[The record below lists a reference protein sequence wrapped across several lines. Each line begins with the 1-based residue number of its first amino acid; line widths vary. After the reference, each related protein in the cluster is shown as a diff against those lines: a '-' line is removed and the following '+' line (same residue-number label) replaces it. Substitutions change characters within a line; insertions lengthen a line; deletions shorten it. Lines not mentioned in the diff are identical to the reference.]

1 MNKIIM
7 MIVGLLLVTGSVGS
21 QAYNLDFSLH
31 GARSSFLTSPP
42 NDPNGW
48 RSRFGTSLLYLSPTY
63 GSDNERTIYRNRLL
77 ANGDTHI
84 DVYARSQTCAISNNC
99 INGYSNQRPRL
110 EELNKNGLQP
120 VVWLTGEQ
128 RHGDYKQNSAEQ
140 KKFFRHYVT
149 ANDDLVAG
157 YVIGLE
163 ADEYWSA
170 AQVNDYVAYVKT
182 LTEKPVAVHLAP
194 GVGGY
199 KRDVNY
205 YNQADYIYLQ
215 VGDHLTGDYTADLA
229 LAKAMLAEALALGK
243 PVIVS
248 EYSLNSESAAAKAV
262 GDEMCRMGAVGTGNG
277 RTINY
282 CGHEE
287 ATDKNKEADYAVAV
301 IGIAIAMLGAYY
313 LQTNYDFEFNFSATD
328 NYFVY
333 GVKRVF
339 QLTEQS
345 SISLEANAYEQ
356 DQYDDNRV
364 FVSYRLSW

>member
-1 MNKIIM
+1 MAETATREK
-7 MIVGLLLVTGSVGS
+7 LKQYDL
-21 QAYNLDFSLH
+21 
-31 GARSSFLTSPP
+31 
-42 NDPNGW
+42 
-48 RSRFGTSLLYLSPTY
+48 
-63 GSDNERTIYRNRLL
+63 RT
-77 ANGDTHI
+77 
-84 DVYARSQTCAISNNC
+84 
-99 INGYSNQRPRL
+99 
-110 EELNKNGLQP
+110 
-120 VVWLTGEQ
+120 
-128 RHGDYKQNSAEQ
+128 
-140 KKFFRHYVT
+140 
-149 ANDDLVAG
+149 
-157 YVIGLE
+157 
-163 ADEYWSA
+163 
-170 AQVNDYVAYVKT
+170 
-182 LTEKPVAVHLAP
+182 
-194 GVGGY
+194 
-199 KRDVNY
+199 
-205 YNQADYIYLQ
+205 
-215 VGDHLTGDYTADLA
+215 
-229 LAKAMLAEALALGK
+229 LGK